1 MLYKHWKKIAIALTG
16 FFWAS
21 CDETASG
28 PVAVNEDTP
37 STSINE
43 NTEGEVAS
51 SSSKAKS
58 AASSET
64 AKSAASS
71 AEAASATSSAKSAA
85 GSSSNSSSEAHSS
98 AAPSTT
104 SAASSETAKSATSS
118 ADTTSAGSSADVA
131 NAESSA
137 DSTASSVSSSSSE
150 PASSAKSSSSVKKPR
165 SSNSHLDEPVDLYG
179 CPSDICGPFITDSV
193 TISDS
198 ISQIAAKYGVIRP
211 KSSSSSSIS
220 QIVAKYGVIRP
231 ESSSSFTQI
240 IAKYGVPSKP
250 TCEPALS
257 EDGTVTY
264 KCSDGVTCVEETTT
278 GTQAPACNGDVC
290 PKYGVVK
297 ISKKTYTCDNGK
309 VYNEAE
315 FQMLY
320 DTLPIIKEDFIH
332 KDSIQLPIA
341 LYGSPCVFDGTCS
354 KEK

>member
-71 AEAASATSSAKSAA
+71 ETAKSATSSVAAASATSSAKSAA
-85 GSSSNSSSEAHSS
+85 SSSSNPSSEAHSS

-104 SAASSETAKSATSS
+104 SAASSESAKSAASS
-118 ADTTSAGSSADVA
+118 AEEASE
-131 NAESSA
+131 ESSA
-137 DSTASSVSSSSSE
+137 ESTASSVSSSSTE

-179 CPSDICGPFITDSV
+179 CPSDICGPFITDSIS
-193 TISDS
+193 ISDS
-198 ISQIAAKYGVIRP
+198 ISIIA
-211 KSSSSSSIS
+211 
-220 QIVAKYGVIRP
+220 AKYGVIRP
-231 ESSSSFTQI
+231 ESSSSFSEI

>member
-64 AKSAASS
+64 AKNAASSETAKNAASS
-71 AEAASATSSAKSAA
+71 AEAASATSSAKSAT

-104 SAASSETAKSATSS
+104 SAASSESAKSAASS
-118 ADTTSAGSSADVA
+118 AEEASE
-131 NAESSA
+131 ESSA
-137 DSTASSVSSSSSE
+137 ESTASSVSSSSSE

-179 CPSDICGPFITDSV
+179 CPSDICGPFITDSIS
-193 TISDS
+193 ISDS
-198 ISQIAAKYGVIRP
+198 ISIIA
-211 KSSSSSSIS
+211 
-220 QIVAKYGVIRP
+220 AKYGVIRP
-231 ESSSSFTQI
+231 ESSSSISEI

>member
-104 SAASSETAKSATSS
+104 SAASSESAKSAASS
-118 ADTTSAGSSADVA
+118 AEEASE
-131 NAESSA
+131 ESSA
-137 DSTASSVSSSSSE
+137 ESTASSVSSSSSE

-179 CPSDICGPFITDSV
+179 CPSDICGPFITDSIS
-193 TISDS
+193 ISDS
-198 ISQIAAKYGVIRP
+198 ISIIA
-211 KSSSSSSIS
+211 
-220 QIVAKYGVIRP
+220 AKYGVIRP
-231 ESSSSFTQI
+231 ESSSSFSEI

>member
-71 AEAASATSSAKSAA
+71 ETAKSAASSAEAASATSSAKSAA
-85 GSSSNSSSEAHSS
+85 GSSSNPSSESHGN
-98 AAPSTT
+98 AASSTT
-104 SAASSETAKSATSS
+104 SAASSESAKSAASS
-118 ADTTSAGSSADVA
+118 AEEASE
-131 NAESSA
+131 ESSA
-137 DSTASSVSSSSSE
+137 DSTASSVSSSSTE

-179 CPSDICGPFITDSV
+179 CPSDICGPFITDSIS
-193 TISDS
+193 ISDS
-198 ISQIAAKYGVIRP
+198 ISIIA
-211 KSSSSSSIS
+211 
-220 QIVAKYGVIRP
+220 AKYGVIRP
-231 ESSSSFTQI
+231 ESSSSISEI

>member
-71 AEAASATSSAKSAA
+71 ETAKSAASSAEAASATSSAKSAA

-104 SAASSETAKSATSS
+104 SAASSESAKSAASS
-118 ADTTSAGSSADVA
+118 AEEASE
-131 NAESSA
+131 ESSA
-137 DSTASSVSSSSSE
+137 ESTASSVSSSSSE

-179 CPSDICGPFITDSV
+179 CPSDICGPFITDSIS
-193 TISDS
+193 ISDS
-198 ISQIAAKYGVIRP
+198 ISIIA
-211 KSSSSSSIS
+211 
-220 QIVAKYGVIRP
+220 AKYGVIRP
-231 ESSSSFTQI
+231 ESSSSFSEI